1 MIRPDSNPVE
11 WALLVQELADAYE
24 HLGELI
30 ERMTQKNHCD
40 ENVFRVD
47 MGHVMAHL
55 NRAWARRNIGRE
67 LTNSE
72 WEALREY
79 PEDLKPIA

>member
-1 MIRPDSNPVE
+1 
-11 WALLVQELADAYE
+11 
-24 HLGELI
+24 
-30 ERMTQKNHCD
+30 MTQKNHCD

-55 NRAWARRNIGRE
+55 NRPWARRNMGRE

>member
-11 WALLVQELADAYE
+11 WALLVQELADA
-24 HLGELI
+24 HDQLGDPI
-30 ERMTQKNHCD
+30 ERMTQKNRCD

-47 MGHVMAHL
+47 MGHVIAHL
-55 NRAWARRNIGRE
+55 NRASARRNMGRE

-72 WEALREY
+72 WETLQEY